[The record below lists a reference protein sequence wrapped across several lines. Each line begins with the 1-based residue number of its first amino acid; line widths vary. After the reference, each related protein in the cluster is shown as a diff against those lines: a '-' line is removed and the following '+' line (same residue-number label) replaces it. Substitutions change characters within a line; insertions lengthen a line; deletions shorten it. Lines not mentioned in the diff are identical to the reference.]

1 VSVDVRTAQPP
12 ALPTFAW
19 LTRYRELLATILR
32 RELRARYKGSALGV
46 LWSFV
51 YPLAM
56 MGVYTLVFS
65 VLWRAVKVQHYP
77 LFVLTGLA
85 IWAFFQSAI
94 QLSTPAIVGNADLI
108 RNVWFPRELIPL
120 ATVLSQAVTA
130 LIMFAVLI
138 PIDLAIIPSTARTFL
153 LVVPFFAAFLCLTV
167 GLSWLLATANV
178 FFRDVE
184 HLIGVLFLPWFFLT
198 PILYSL
204 DKLPR
209 AAGHVW
215 VIRALRYLNPV
226 TPYVEGIRGAIFQAQ
241 VPGPSLLIYIFV
253 VGPLTALIGLWTI
266 QRFQDRFAVEV

>member
-1 VSVDVRTAQPP
+1 MSIDVRTAQAP
-12 ALPTFAW
+12 ALPTFSW
-19 LTRYRELLATILR
+19 LTGYGELLRTILR

-56 MGVYTLVFS
+56 MGVYTLVLS
-65 VLWRAVKVQHYP
+65 VLWRAVKVPHYP

-138 PIDLAIIPSTARTFL
+138 PIDLVIIPETARTFL

-184 HLIGVLFLPWFFLT
+184 HLLGVLFLPWFFLT

-215 VIRALRYLNPV
+215 VIRTLRYLNPV

-241 VPGPSLLIYIFV
+241 IPGPSLLIYIFV
-253 VGPLTALIGLWTI
+253 VGPLVALIGLWTI
-266 QRFQDRFAVEV
+266 QRFEDRFAVEV

>member
-1 VSVDVRTAQPP
+1 MSVDVRTAQPP
-12 ALPTFAW
+12 ALPTFSW
-19 LTRYRELLATILR
+19 LTGYGELLRTILR

-65 VLWRAVKVQHYP
+65 VLWRAVKVPHYP

-138 PIDLAIIPSTARTFL
+138 PIDLVIIPETARTFL

-184 HLIGVLFLPWFFLT
+184 HLLGVLFLPWFFLT

-215 VIRALRYLNPV
+215 VIRTLRYLNPV

-241 VPGPSLLIYIFV
+241 IPGPSLLIYIFV
-253 VGPLTALIGLWTI
+253 VGPLVALIGLWTI
-266 QRFQDRFAVEV
+266 QRFEDRFAVEV

>member
-1 VSVDVRTAQPP
+1 VSIDVRTAQAP
-12 ALPTFAW
+12 ALPTFSW
-19 LTRYRELLATILR
+19 LTGYGELLRTILR

-65 VLWRAVKVQHYP
+65 VLWRAVKVPHYP

-138 PIDLAIIPSTARTFL
+138 PIDLVIIPETARTFL

-184 HLIGVLFLPWFFLT
+184 HLLGVLFLPWFFLT

-215 VIRALRYLNPV
+215 VIRTLRYLNPV

-241 VPGPSLLIYIFV
+241 IPGPSLLIYIFV
-253 VGPLTALIGLWTI
+253 VGPLVALIGLWTI
-266 QRFQDRFAVEV
+266 QRFEDRFAVEV